1 MLLHDM
7 DVQECRDLLT
17 RIGMGRLACARN
29 NQPYA
34 VPIYFAFDNDVLY
47 GFSTIGK
54 KIEWMR
60 QNPLVCVEV
69 DAVRAQNFWDSVVVF
84 GRYEELTEK
93 PEHDVQRRQAQAVL
107 ERRALWWQTGYAAL
121 QSRGEPKAPA
131 PVFYCIHIDEISGH
145 KVRPDSVEAS
155 FKSTASFVRSELQ

>member
-1 MLLHDM
+1 MVIDAM
-7 DVQECRDLLT
+7 TEQECAALLT
-17 RIGMGRLACARN
+17 RVSLGRLGCSFDD
-29 NQPYA
+29 QPYV
-34 VPIYFAFDNDVLY
+34 VPISFAYEPGYIYAL
-47 GFSTIGK
+47 STLGQ

-69 DAVRAQNFWDSVVVF
+69 DSVRAQNFWDSVVVF
-84 GRYEELTEK
+84 GRYEELTDK
-93 PEHDVQRRQAQAVL
+93 PEHELQRRQAQTVL

-145 KVRPDSVEAS
+145 KVRPDSIESS
-155 FKSTASFVRSELQ
+155 FKSTTSFVRSELQ